1 MAASGFEP
9 GMVVAGYRLER
20 LLGHGGMGVVYEATQ
35 ISLDRTVALKIVA
48 PSLTA
53 DVTFRTRF
61 QREGMIQARL
71 EHPNIVTVFE
81 AGEVDG
87 TLFLAMHLVRG
98 ASLKDMIIA
107 RELDPGRSLRLLAPV
122 ADALDSAH
130 EAGLI
135 HRDVKPHNIL
145 VGARDH
151 PYLADFGLTKGVDAT
166 GLTRTG
172 QFVGSLD
179 YISPEQISG
188 EPATP
193 ASDIYALGA
202 VLFECMAGVVPYPR
216 ESDAAVLYAHVAEQ
230 PPRVTEHR
238 PSLPAALDA
247 VVAHAMAKEP
257 SQRHASAVELLEE
270 AQRAFSG
277 PTRDA
282 MQVPAPAETL
292 AELGI
297 RPPEG
302 EVDTVRSATQDP
314 EDLARRVGPT
324 RAPAGGIA
332 ASEPSEIAPRV
343 AATELAASAPPA
355 GSTAAALPAPATAV
369 AHAPA
374 APTKVAEGSAAT
386 RARGLRRTIARG
398 RGPAPAMAARRRMG
412 ALVALVALG
421 VAGGAFALGHSG
433 GGGRSSAGGARS
445 ATAGAVK
452 LEVPLAWRQAT
463 SPPSLSGLSFSDELA
478 YEQPSSGGVLVAG
491 VLPGA
496 EGERLLPSSFLERLH
511 TLPTTNDTVRL
522 GNGLAYRYR
531 DLAVSNL
538 AGRVT
543 LLVASSS
550 EGVIAIGCLAPQT
563 GAAAFRASCERVAGS
578 FQLASGNMLPL
589 GPDPAYGRVLADA
602 VARLQAAQAT
612 ARQLASAR
620 TRAGQAS
627 LSASLASAYAG
638 TASKLATAKPGPQAR
653 PANTQLL
660 AALRGA
666 GDGYREMSNAASGGR
681 AKDYSAARD
690 STARNLSR
698 IGTQLAALR
707 AIGYGG

>member
-48 PSLTA
+48 PGLGA
-53 DVTFRTRF
+53 DITFRTRF

-71 EHPNIVTVFE
+71 DHPNIVTVYE
-81 AGEVDG
+81 AGEVEG

-98 ASLKDMIIA
+98 GSLKDMIIG
-107 RELDPGRSLRLLAPV
+107 RELDPGRSLRLLGPV

-172 QFVGSLD
+172 QFLGSLD

-202 VLFECMAGVVPYPR
+202 VLFECLAGVVPYPR
-216 ESDAAVLYAHVAEQ
+216 ESDAAVLYAHVAEK
-230 PPRVTEHR
+230 PPQLTTHR
-238 PSLPAALDA
+238 PALPAALDA
-247 VVAHAMAKEP
+247 VVARAMAKEP
-257 SQRHASAVELLEE
+257 SGRYASAVELIEE
-270 AQRAFSG
+270 ATRAFSG

-282 MQVPAPAETL
+282 MQVPAPAQTL
-292 AELGI
+292 VELGI

-302 EVDTVRSATQDP
+302 EVDTVRAAAQDP
-314 EDLARRVGPT
+314 EDLARRAAPT
-324 RAPAGGIA
+324 SAPAPGAG
-332 ASEPSEIAPRV
+332 ASTQL

-355 GSTAAALPAPATAV
+355 GSTAAAAPAPATA
-369 AHAPA
+369 AARAPA
-374 APTKVAEGSAAT
+374 APTHAAEDSAPARARRLRRPVSRDRGSA
-386 RARGLRRTIARG
+386 RAL
-398 RGPAPAMAARRRMG
+398 AARRRVG

-433 GGGRSSAGGARS
+433 GGGGSSGERAQS
-445 ATAGAVK
+445 ATAGPVK
-452 LEVPLAWRQAT
+452 LAVPAAWRQAT
-463 SPPSLSGLSFSDELA
+463 SPPSLSGLPFSDEVA
-478 YEQPSSGGVLVAG
+478 YEQPSSGGVMIAG

-496 EGERLLPSSFLERLH
+496 EGERLLPSAFLARLH
-511 TLPTTNDTVRL
+511 TLPATNDTVRL
-522 GNGLAYRYR
+522 GDGLAYRYR
-531 DLAVSNL
+531 DLSVSGL
-538 AGRVT
+538 AGPVT
-543 LLVASSS
+543 LLVAPSSK
-550 EGVIAIGCLAPQT
+550 GVIGIGCLAPAT
-563 GAAAFRASCERVAGS
+563 GAVAFRASCENVAGS
-578 FQLASGNMLPL
+578 FELASGKLLPL
-589 GPDPAYGRVLADA
+589 GPDPSFGRVLADA
-602 VARLQAAQAT
+602 VARLQAAQGT
-612 ARQLASAR
+612 ARRLATAR

-627 LSASLASAYAG
+627 LSASLASGYAG
-638 TASKLATAKPGPQAR
+638 AASKLATGRPGPQAA
-653 PANTQLL
+653 PANAHLL
-660 AALRGA
+660 AAVRGA
-666 GDGYREMSNAASGGR
+666 ATGYGAMSSAARAGR
-681 AKDYSAARD
+681 AKAFSAARD
-690 STARNLSR
+690 STARNLTR
-698 IGTQLAALR
+698 IDTQLAALR